1 MHPPPLYQRQTPLP
15 CKVSVGGCCPSKPGA
30 PQCFL
35 HGLLLWSVEG
45 KVVFASSALGP
56 PPLRTLI
63 PQIRVWWRRLQAL
76 CSSLPYKY
84 TCCFSDGATEDLLCC
99 CDSIRIHAIPALN
112 FPDVRGGSST
122 LSVIL
127 LISHFHISDILI
139 VSMTILGKVRGDETS
154 GLILLSYSDLSRFV
168 HPLIHLVNCHRAK
181 SAINLDRVSSSC
193 YFLLIQLARAHP
205 PFPTLG
211 NYPHSSRHVFMFLKI
226 IRCSSLRS
234 LT

>member
-1 MHPPPLYQRQTPLP
+1 MWCLPPLL
-15 CKVSVGGCCPSKPGA
+15 SD
-30 PQCFL
+30 
-35 HGLLLWSVEG
+35 LLLWE
-45 KVVFASSALGP
+45 P
-56 PPLRTLI
+56 
-63 PQIRVWWRRLQAL
+63 
-76 CSSLPYKY
+76 SSLRSGCGGGVCRLFAPRFLISTHAASQMGLLKI
-84 TCCFSDGATEDLLCC
+84 CFA
-99 CDSIRIHAIPALN
+99 AVIPALN

>member
-1 MHPPPLYQRQTPLP
+1 M
-15 CKVSVGGCCPSKPGA
+15 
-30 PQCFL
+30 
-35 HGLLLWSVEG
+35 
-45 KVVFASSALGP
+45 VFASSALGP

-168 HPLIHLVNCHRAK
+168 HPLIHLSIWAGR
-181 SAINLDRVSSSC
+181 LSSNASSKPGPV
-193 YFLLIQLARAHP
+193 LALRTQKGMG
-205 PFPTLG
+205 PTKG
-211 NYPHSSRHVFMFLKI
+211 RIDK
-226 IRCSSLRS
+226 
-234 LT
+234 T